1 MDIVSVGGFDFDL
14 VVRNTMTVF
23 RKWWLGMLLVV
34 RDVIS
39 WTFVYGDMDSAKE
52 LFDELPVKDMVAWTA
67 MVTGFGWVI
76 SACAQL
82 GSAKYAG
89 WLRNIA
95 EESGYRPT
103 SNVVVGSAFVEM
115 WRRHIVF
122 SRE

>member
-1 MDIVSVGGFDFDL
+1 M
-14 VVRNTMTVF
+14 
-23 RKWWLGMLLVV
+23 VV

-39 WTFVYGDMDSAKE
+39 WTSVYGDMDSAKE

-67 MVTGFGWVI
+67 MVTGY
-76 SACAQL
+76 AQNAWPREVL
-82 GSAKYAG
+82 NLFKRMQYGNVETDEVTSVG
-89 WLRNIA
+89 NIA